1 MKNIV
6 ISNNKK
12 LKETLVLISIFVF
25 IFLSIFSPRS
35 LSAASSEKPEA
46 TIEVRLLDV
55 IRMAVEKDAAIK
67 VYKSREISA
76 AAGVLSAEAQFDPNV
91 KASVSRSLDYTPLSE
106 DQKKVYRQSGAPDLT
121 KLKQGAFSY
130 SAGYEKRYRSGI
142 SISPSVTV
150 STVESNDP
158 QNRVPVTSGKVSFAL
173 IKPLG
178 RGNGSKVNRAYE
190 YSSRIELESA
200 SLDSLYTVSQTVRAA
215 ILAYWNYAYAY
226 KALKIAED
234 SKIRAEK
241 IYNDTK
247 TLVEGFEVP
256 PAELDQLMANLNQK
270 LAECA
275 RASQNMLQA
284 LNGLKAAAGVSNDS
298 SLISGPPADFFPAG
312 RITGDTLE
320 TSALAKIMLEFAMAN
335 RKDYAAAKKRLESYQ
350 FTIPAAQDALKPQ
363 TDLQIAA
370 GYNGRKDDKG
380 AAAVFSS
387 LREGVP
393 GTNVSAAVS
402 YSFPIG
408 NKSAR
413 AEVIRQQEQL
423 AQAKIKAEEIS
434 RQMNIA
440 IDTRVNAVASIIS
453 RYKLMIESGRLYSKA
468 LENEKEKHQ
477 MGVSTLMD
485 VLNLE
490 DRLGQAEL
498 ALEAAVFEY
507 ASAITDLRFEA
518 GCLGRMGTSECEIK
532 IEDLISL
539 PDVTNIEK

>member
-1 MKNIV
+1 MRRLFFLNKT
-6 ISNNKK
+6 NNYER
-12 LKETLVLISIFVF
+12 LFYAAVLILCFNFPF
-25 IFLSIFSPRS
+25 ISTPFYSF
-35 LSAASSEKPEA
+35 AAETGSR
-46 TIEVRLLDV
+46 EVRLMDV

-67 VYKSREISA
+67 VYESREAVA
-76 AAGVLSAEAQFDPNV
+76 AAGVLAAGAQFDPSV
-91 KASVSRSLDYTPLSE
+91 KASVSRSIDYTPLSE
-106 DQKKVYRQSGAPDLT
+106 DQKKAYRRSGAPDLT

-150 STVESNDP
+150 STGESNDP

-178 RGNGSKVNRAYE
+178 RGNGSRVNQAYE
-190 YSSRIELESA
+190 KSSMIEFESA
-200 SLDSLYTVSQTVRAA
+200 SFDSLYTVSQTVRGV

-234 SKIRAEK
+234 SKVRAEK

-270 LAECA
+270 LAECGK
-275 RASQNMLQA
+275 ASQNTLQA
-284 LNGLKAAAGVSNDS
+284 LNSLKAAAGVSNDS
-298 SLISGPPADFFPAG
+298 SLIAGPPADFFPAG
-312 RITGDTLE
+312 RISGDTLE
-320 TSALAKIMLEFAMAN
+320 TSALAKTMLEFAMAN

-350 FTIPAAQDALKPQ
+350 FTIPAAKDALKPQ

-380 AAAVFSS
+380 AAAILSS

-393 GTNVSAAVS
+393 GVNLSAAVS

-413 AEVIRQQEQL
+413 AEIIRQQEQL
-423 AQAKIKAEEIS
+423 LQANIKAEEIA
-434 RQMNIA
+434 RQMDIA
-440 IDTRVNAVASIIS
+440 IDTRVNAVASIIN

-498 ALEAAVFEY
+498 ALESAVFEY
-507 ASAITDLRFEA
+507 ASAITELKFEA
-518 GCLGRMGTSECEIK
+518 GCLGRMGTSECEIR
-532 IEDLISL
+532 IEDIISL
-539 PDVTNIEK
+539 PDVNNIEK